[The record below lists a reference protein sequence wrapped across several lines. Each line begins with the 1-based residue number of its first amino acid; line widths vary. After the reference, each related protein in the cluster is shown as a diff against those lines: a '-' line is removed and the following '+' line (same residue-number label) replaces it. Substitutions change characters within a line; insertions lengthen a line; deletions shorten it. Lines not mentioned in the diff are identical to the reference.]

1 MRKSIW
7 TWAVVVTA
15 LAVCSPAALG
25 RTLDA
30 GAREP
35 DPGVPAGHWEHQLE
49 RFAAENPGFAG
60 ISFDAQGKATILVT
74 DPERPSEGVRDLL
87 RTTAGARLAPA
98 RYDFQELAAF
108 KRRAR
113 GLLGAQGVVWVDLDE
128 AGNRVKIGVD
138 RGDAFLTRLDVEG
151 RLPLH
156 DLPADAVEI
165 VEVEPIKPLIT
176 VRERFRPAPAGT
188 QIYFSGFVCTLGANA
203 IRGGVSGF
211 ITNSHCTDVQ
221 GGVESTRYYQHQPSG
236 GAVATEIAD
245 PGYFTGGSCP
255 ATRRCRF
262 SDSSFARYDTSS
274 IGQLGRIARTTS
286 RSSSSPGSL
295 TVSTTNPRF
304 IINAETPF
312 PSGGEQLNKVGRT
325 SGWTF
330 GTVVSTCV
338 DTNVGGTNI
347 TQLCQDHVQAYS
359 AGGDSGS
366 PVFRWT
372 GTTNANF
379 YGLMWGGGGGVF
391 VFSAISNIESELGAL
406 TLF

>member
-1 MRKSIW
+1 MRNWIR
-7 TWAVVVTA
+7 TWAVVVAA
-15 LAVCSPAALG
+15 LGLCSPAALAVS
-25 RTLDA
+25 LDA
-30 GAREP
+30 GAG
-35 DPGVPAGHWEHQLE
+35 DDGGVPAGHWEHQMA
-49 RFAAENPGFAG
+49 RFAAQNPGFAG
-60 ISFDAQGKATILVT
+60 ISFDAQGRASVLVT
-74 DPERPSEGVRDLL
+74 DPERPSAGVRHLL
-87 RTTAGARLAPA
+87 RVAPGARLTPA

-108 KRRAR
+108 KQRAR
-113 GLLGAQGVVWVDLDE
+113 GLLDAEGVVYVDLDE
-128 AGNRVKIGVD
+128 AGNRIRIGVD

-151 RLPLH
+151 RLALH
-156 DLPADAVEI
+156 ELPADAVEL

-176 VRERFRPAPAGT
+176 VRERFRPVPAGV
-188 QIYFSGFVCTLGANA
+188 QIYFSGFVCTAGANVF
-203 IRGGVSGF
+203 RNGVFGF
-211 ITNSHCTDVQ
+211 ITNSHCTNTQ

-245 PGYFTGGSCP
+245 PPYFTGSPCP
-255 ATRRCRF
+255 SGRRCRF
-262 SDSSFARYDTSS
+262 SDSSFARYDSS
-274 IGQLGRIARTTS
+274 SLGQLGRIARTTS

-330 GTVVSTCV
+330 GTVVATCV

-347 TQLCQDHVQAYS
+347 TQLCQDHVQGYS